1 MDRIPSSIWLPIMAG
16 IFVLVVGGGLGVIF
30 TVSSSWHLF
39 NVGSEPIDGTI
50 VIGLAIV
57 VLAPIVAG
65 LLVRKRGPSS

>member
-1 MDRIPSSIWLPIMAG
+1 MAG